1 MRYILSDFWG
11 LLKKEP
17 LITFLFIFLCSGIA
31 YTLSMYATIL
41 LFPILLY
48 KGRIGLYI
56 DNLFIFIC
64 FYSFLYALFSS
75 LNGFYD
81 EAHGNIIFQ
90 SCYPPLFYLLGRWL
104 VKKRTQYI
112 YMVFLLMTVLVAV
125 PVIIDVI
132 RDINE
137 NQFINPL
144 RQILDKNGI
153 MNSSATLLGI
163 KVSLS
168 VVCLGLLFSPVL
180 DKRESAYKYVFI
192 LFSLLALMCVIHLI
206 NRTGIILAFISLFCI
221 LLFNAKRMPILSIL
235 CSAMLLITVFVF
247 LQSTINFSDKVEQ
260 SYENR
265 DEGESSVSSAGGRT
279 WRWKKGIED
288 LYLYPLGYSNNGTRT
303 TYAHNYWLDTSA
315 TAGIF
320 PFVFLLIL
328 TILYLKRNY
337 LLVKK
342 MKQSLLRSLVI
353 VCNLGFFLTCFVE
366 PAMEGFMLY
375 VFLFFFFIGIT
386 SQLYFNHRYSYIKS
400 A

>member
-144 RQILDKNGI
+144 RQILDKNGT

-168 VVCLGLLFSPVL
+168 IACVGLLLSPVL

-192 LFSLLALMCVIHLI
+192 LFSLLSLMCVIHLI
-206 NRTGIILAFISLFCI
+206 NRTGIILASISLFAI
-221 LLFNAKRMPILSIL
+221 MLFNMRRIPVFSVICSIV
-235 CSAMLLITVFVF
+235 LLIGIFLF
-247 LQSTINFSDKVEQ
+247 LQSKIDFGNKVEQ

-265 DEGESSVSSAGGRT
+265 DEGESTVSSAGGRT
-279 WRWKKGIED
+279 WRWKAGVED
-288 LYLYPLGYSNNGTRT
+288 LYLYPLGYSNDETRT

-315 TAGIF
+315 TAGVLPFIF
-320 PFVFLLIL
+320 LILL

-337 LLVKK
+337 FLVKR
-342 MKQSLLRSLVI
+342 MRQGLLRSLVI
-353 VCNLGFFLTCFVE
+353 VCNVGFFLTCFVE

-375 VFLFFFFIGIT
+375 IFLFFFFIGIT
-386 SQLYFNHRYSYIKS
+386 SQMYFDDKYYN
-400 A
+400 